1 MKLMKTNEINN
12 RLIKNRIIRDI
23 SVNISY
29 LYLCSYGVNKY
40 MINNNWYWWKMTGF
54 IIIQSNGRY
63 RNHWSSVGYISNHI
77 VVLIFMKIIVLLEY
91 YIIVSI
97 WKPVAFCYSYKKY
110 INIAERNQHSKVELI
125 IISFNN

>member
-40 MINNNWYWWKMTGF
+40 MINNN
-54 IIIQSNGRY
+54 
-63 RNHWSSVGYISNHI
+63 
-77 VVLIFMKIIVLLEY
+77 
-91 YIIVSI
+91 
-97 WKPVAFCYSYKKY
+97 
-110 INIAERNQHSKVELI
+110 
-125 IISFNN
+125 

>member
-1 MKLMKTNEINN
+1 M
-12 RLIKNRIIRDI
+12 
-23 SVNISY
+23 
-29 LYLCSYGVNKY
+29 
-40 MINNNWYWWKMTGF
+40 GF
-54 IIIQSNGRY
+54 IIRSYGRS

-125 IISFNN
+125 IISFNSQDCNFIKKETLTQVFSVNFAKCLRTLFLQNTSGRLLLLNENNIDQW